1 MVVSGHC
8 IAQIA
13 ATGSDTEMGR
23 IGRSLKSIK
32 DEETLL
38 KKEIKKIS
46 VQELDIL
53 AQEAASLKGGQT
65 VKPFTND
72 VQTNKHSIVAP
83 APYKGEPGVH
93 GSFYI

>member
-1 MVVSGHC
+1 M
-8 IAQIA
+8 
-13 ATGSDTEMGR
+13 
-23 IGRSLKSIK
+23 
-32 DEETLL
+32 
-38 KKEIKKIS
+38 KEIKKIS

-93 GSFYI
+93 G

>member
-1 MVVSGHC
+1 M
-8 IAQIA
+8 
-13 ATGSDTEMGR
+13 
-23 IGRSLKSIK
+23 
-32 DEETLL
+32 
-38 KKEIKKIS
+38 KEIKKIS

-83 APYKGEPGVH
+83 APYKGNPGYTVLSIFKKGIRMVKQNDKNSLGH
-93 GSFYI
+93 FAY

>member
-1 MVVSGHC
+1 M
-8 IAQIA
+8 
-13 ATGSDTEMGR
+13 
-23 IGRSLKSIK
+23 
-32 DEETLL
+32 
-38 KKEIKKIS
+38 KEIKKIS

-72 VQTNKHSIVAP
+72 IQTNKHSIVAP

-93 GSFYI
+93 GSCYI